1 MIVNSTFRNNCV
13 SSSGGAISTQDT
25 ALHIENC
32 TFLNNSATNGGAI
45 YFNCS
50 TYNLSTTDKPIPEN
64 WDGFCD
70 FRLRNNVFRENR
82 GEEGGGAYFWRGDKP
97 KGEEM
102 NSFSG
107 NRAKYGVDRASVPLS
122 IKLQEIGSNFSLIAS
137 GQTLKFNITFLLM
150 DFYSQ
155 TCKSVSSGVMTL
167 AFRENTNSD
176 NSARKSIV
184 GNKVVAIRSGAANFS
199 GLNLISTPNQTA
211 QFVIK
216 SKEVQK
222 EIDIEYVST
231 IFYINF
237 YC

>member
-1 MIVNSTFRNNCV
+1 
-13 SSSGGAISTQDT
+13 
-25 ALHIENC
+25 
-32 TFLNNSATNGGAI
+32 
-45 YFNCS
+45 
-50 TYNLSTTDKPIPEN
+50 
-64 WDGFCD
+64 
-70 FRLRNNVFRENR
+70 
-82 GEEGGGAYFWRGDKP
+82 
-97 KGEEM
+97 M